1 MNIGTICIVDD
12 DRIYQIATRK
22 MLERITAA
30 KNILIFSNG
39 EEAFQY
45 LSESASDKD
54 ALPDIIFLDIN
65 MPLMN
70 AWQFLEAYTEIKPQL
85 SKPITIYVISSS
97 ISEID
102 IQRAKNIEDVK
113 DYYVKPITMD
123 QYAMLLK
130 TA

>member
-1 MNIGTICIVDD
+1 
-12 DRIYQIATRK
+12 
-22 MLERITAA
+22 
-30 KNILIFSNG
+30 
-39 EEAFQY
+39 
-45 LSESASDKD
+45 
-54 ALPDIIFLDIN
+54 
-65 MPLMN
+65 MN

-85 SKPITIYVISSS
+85 SKPITINVISSS

-102 IQRAKNIEDVK
+102 IQRAKNIEHVK